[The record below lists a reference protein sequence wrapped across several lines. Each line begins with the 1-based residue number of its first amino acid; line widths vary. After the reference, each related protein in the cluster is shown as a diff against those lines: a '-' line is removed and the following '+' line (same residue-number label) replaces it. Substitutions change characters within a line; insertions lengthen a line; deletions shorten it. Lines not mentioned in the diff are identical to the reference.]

1 MSPTLLESRDN
12 TSRPAPVAAWWA
24 LPFLLSLVFVI
35 AVAAWLDW
43 SDRVE
48 QEEAARVQISD
59 ALSLESQISNR
70 IEAERNQLLI
80 LAARVRPNWSAQRF
94 ASQPQVSEG
103 LRRFWV
109 SITWIDNK
117 NRLVAHLPEHAE
129 HPERTLRAGGAD
141 SSGIST
147 HLSATLRRP
156 NGREFGRLVARFAP
170 AAVLQ
175 ASVPWWLARKYEVR
189 LIDSS
194 DQVLAATSEQ
204 PPAADHASHRI
215 SMEPTLP
222 DTYLELTA
230 RTRLVPWWRTLPMA
244 LMLVFLGLVGGATWL
259 LRRQMQQ
266 VAHAEERWRTEAAWR
281 HAMEDSL
288 TVGLRAR
295 DLDGRLIYV
304 NRTFAS
310 MVGYPPDKL
319 VGLLPPMPYWP
330 PDQMEETMWQHRRNM
345 AGQAPREGYESRW
358 RTRDGRMIDVL
369 IFEAPLVDARGQHVG
384 WMASIVNNTERKRLE
399 ETERRQNEA
408 LAHQARLTTLGEI
421 ASALAHELNQPLT
434 AITGYNAGVL
444 RSLQQSGYDN
454 RPVLQALQRLG
465 EQASHAGRVVQR
477 IREFLTRRGPQPE
490 ATGLAEITRHA
501 VSLIQRDLKRQQIRL
516 DWQLD
521 PADPPVLADPVLVEQ
536 VVINLVRNAADELV
550 AQRPA
555 EQRQI
560 RIGSQVAGTFLRL
573 LVEDSGRGL
582 GENSIEKL
590 CSPFYSTKAEGM
602 GMGLA
607 ICRSIIEAHHG
618 ALDCGASALGG
629 ASLAFTLPL
638 AGVPQAGPA
647 PDATAESPAP
657 PPVTT
662 P

>member
-1 MSPTLLESRDN
+1 MAHSIQTRAVIPAVLDPRN
-12 TSRPAPVAAWWA
+12 NPPRPAPAAAWWA

-43 SDRVE
+43 SDRAEHDDAV
-48 QEEAARVQISD
+48 RVQISD
-59 ALSLESQISNR
+59 ALSLESQLSGR
-70 IEAERNQLLI
+70 IEAERNQLLV
-80 LAARVRPNWSAQRF
+80 LASKVHPGWSAARF
-94 ASQPQVSEG
+94 ASMPEVTDG

-109 SITWIDNK
+109 SITWIDAN
-117 NRLVAHLPEHAE
+117 NRLIAHLPEHAE

-147 HLSATLRRP
+147 HLSATLRGP
-156 NGREFGRLVARFAP
+156 DGREFGRLVARFAP
-170 AAVLQ
+170 AAVLRT
-175 ASVPWWLARKYEVR
+175 SVPWWLARKYEVR
-189 LIDSS
+189 MIDGS
-194 DQVLAATSEQ
+194 DQVLAATSEL
-204 PPAADHASHRI
+204 PMPEANPSHRI
-215 SMEPTLP
+215 SMEPALP
-222 DTYLELTA
+222 DTYLELIS

-244 LMLVFLGLVGGATWL
+244 LMLVFLGLVSVATGL
-259 LRRQMQQ
+259 LRRQMRQI
-266 VAHAEERWRTEAAWR
+266 ADAEQRWRTEAAWR
-281 HAMEDSL
+281 SAMEDSAL
-288 TVGLRAR
+288 VALRAR
-295 DLDGRLIYV
+295 DAEGRLLYV
-304 NRTFAS
+304 NRTLCD
-310 MVGYPPDKL
+310 MVGLPAEQL
-319 VGLLPPMPYWP
+319 IGRLPPMPYWP
-330 PDQMEETMWQHRRNM
+330 PDSIEDAMMRSRRNL
-345 AGQAPREGYESRW
+345 AGLAPRDGYEARW
-358 RTRDGRMIDVL
+358 LRSDGQMLDVMV
-369 IFEAPLVDARGQHVG
+369 FESPLVDAAGQQIG
-384 WMASIVNNTERKRLE
+384 WMGSIIDITQRKRLE
-399 ETERRQNEA
+399 DNERRQNEA

-521 PADPPVLADPVLVEQ
+521 PADPAVLADPVLVEQ
-536 VVINLVRNAADELV
+536 VVINLVRNASDELV
-550 AQRPA
+550 AQRPP

-560 RIGSQVAGTFLRL
+560 RISSQVAGTFLRL
-573 LVEDSGRGL
+573 QIEDSGRGL
-582 GENSIEKL
+582 GECSIEKL

-638 AGVPQAGPA
+638 AAAAQA
-647 PDATAESPAP
+647 DPAP
-657 PPVTT
+657 PVPT